1 MRTGRLQE
9 EQTTMTF
16 ESAMRLS
23 CSAIPPLTRGG
34 LAFTCLR
41 TIMTCSTRSLLAS
54 GNTRRTR
61 PCLPLSLP
69 AMTLTV
75 SLRRIS
81 IFLRSV
87 IVSVFAIALP
97 LLVQLPLKN
106 FRRQGHNFQKLLI
119 AQLARYGTENA
130 RPDRL
135 ACVVDEH
142 GSVAVET
149 NVGAIAAA
157 LLFPGANDDCLHH
170 RALLGRA
177 IGCGFLDAG
186 RNHVAQRGVRTHIA
200 AEWQNHLQLAG
211 AGVIG
216 HLQHAAHHHGHK
228 INLLKLSQS
237 TAAAAAP
244 PPTALRRQRS
254 HF

>member
-41 TIMTCSTRSLLAS
+41 TIMTCSTKSLLAS

-97 LLVQLPLKN
+97 LLVQLLLVQFPLKN
-106 FRRQGHNFQKLLI
+106 FRRQGYNFQELLI
-119 AQLARYGTENA
+119 PQLARYGTENA

-135 ACVVDEH
+135 AGVIDEY
-142 GSVAVET
+142 GSVAVEA

-157 LLFPGANDDCLHH
+157 LLFPGADDDCL
-170 RALLGRA
+170 
-177 IGCGFLDAG
+177 
-186 RNHVAQRGVRTHIA
+186 
-200 AEWQNHLQLAG
+200 
-211 AGVIG
+211 
-216 HLQHAAHHHGHK
+216 
-228 INLLKLSQS
+228 
-237 TAAAAAP
+237 
-244 PPTALRRQRS
+244 
-254 HF
+254 